1 MTREDS
7 LVRVGV
13 GECEPELNLCYLSR
27 VMLPYPW
34 FRPRI

>member
-13 GECEPELNLCYLSR
+13 AVCEPELSLCHLLG
-27 VMLPYPW
+27 VMLPYQW
-34 FRPRI
+34 FRAQI